1 MRSARPLCCRE
12 ELPTALLVVQWI
24 AVATTTE
31 GNYEGALTY
40 LPLPMTLLAVQ
51 VVSRRA
57 AVAAIRNDPQSQEA
71 PGTE

>member
-1 MRSARPLCCRE
+1 MV
-12 ELPTALLVVQWI
+12 LVVQWL
-24 AVATTTE
+24 AVATTTKS
-31 GNYEGALTY
+31 NYEGALTY

-57 AVAAIRNDPQSQEA
+57 AVAADCGDPQSQEA